1 VNSFDKKL
9 ETSRDLRR
17 IADRRRQALEWSN
30 ERRFRPDRR
39 LNNISVEW
47 IPFNEVNTHPSTR
60 GAFGSVNRKGKK
72 AVQLREKD
80 TGQKEPS
87 RQTRCEKER
96 AQIKSWGFNI
106 FKRTQ
111 RADVEER
118 TITDRRTKNIKQPFN
133 RRVRADR
140 RLNNIS
146 LEWITLE

>member
-1 VNSFDKKL
+1 LK
-9 ETSRDLRR
+9 
-17 IADRRRQALEWSN
+17 
-30 ERRFRPDRR
+30 
-39 LNNISVEW
+39 NILVEW
-47 IPFNEVNTHPSTR
+47 IPFNAVNTHPSTR
-60 GAFGSVNRKGKK
+60 GAFCSINKKGKK

-96 AQIKSWGFNI
+96 AQIKSWRFNI